1 MRGPRNTGR
10 MFAALQEDM
19 RREDQDLVGEDPDL
33 SGVGENLEED
43 SPVEE
48 STSKQK

>member
-1 MRGPRNTGR
+1 
-10 MFAALQEDM
+10 M
-19 RREDQDLVGEDPDL
+19 RREDQDIVGEDPDL

-48 STSKQK
+48 STSKQKWVFPTISRISYT